1 MTSYSHVCVRISC
14 DCGVLPVPCYIL
26 QGTSGPVWK
35 TSSAGFPDVSSGS
48 TCTEQREGTE
58 PQNAGHTGGR
68 LGSLLVAVRTRG
80 TAPSLTTHANPTHVL
95 TYILPY
101 FYYSLDNFLLLRY
114 YLSTC
119 SYSSSRAA
127 AQNVAST
134 AACSILKRGA
144 TLYVEVLTIPTN
156 AGAFSLL
163 SRPLL
168 PPPTLLRI
176 RLACGCPAALQRCS
190 VLSTLSRVVV
200 VMGRRR
206 LHREQSSIAI
216 AIMGNG
222 KSGNGNPLSL
232 RFFTHVVS
240 L

>member
-1 MTSYSHVCVRISC
+1 MADFICGISGCFLRQHMYRAERRHRTTERRTHRGPARLAARCRAYEGNSPLPDNACQSYTRAH
-14 DCGVLPVPCYIL
+14 LY
-26 QGTSGPVWK
+26 
-35 TSSAGFPDVSSGS
+35 S
-48 TCTEQREGTE
+48 T
-58 PQNAGHTGGR
+58 
-68 LGSLLVAVRTRG
+68 
-80 TAPSLTTHANPTHVL
+80 
-95 TYILPY
+95 
-101 FYYSLDNFLLLRY
+101 LLLLQLGQFFICLRA
-114 YLSTC
+114 
-119 SYSSSRAA
+119 YSSSRAA